1 MSLYTENDINFI
13 RVNGETKDKFWTD
26 WKSFFKKLGKSSK
39 KNHIIALD
47 GYYGV
52 DWSVFFDFFNDLKN
66 ENIPLKVINIRN
78 IFKEKKFAWKKVE
91 ENLIF
96 DKHFGRVFK
105 GDIED
110 FLDTNKLESLKKE
123 IEEFRKNNEGFLFI
137 VGEGAFNKKL
147 EKSYDFV
154 IYIDLTREKFLQS
167 LQNNDI
173 WLVDSEN
180 LKDSGAA
187 DVGLSISAFKF
198 SQYILTPIFD
208 KHRRKLL
215 KKMNYYVL
223 LEETPKIMDRKF
235 FEDVN
240 NELASKPFKL
250 KPLYIQGPWG
260 GQWIKKIRKLG
271 DDYKVCA
278 WAFEAVTMDMG
289 LLVNVNDILN
299 FELPFSTF
307 LAMEKEKI
315 MGEKTFKRF
324 KYFFPIRI
332 HYDDS
337 YDGDNMAIQVHPN
350 KNYVKKNFNEEIGQH
365 EAYYIIKRKKDAGV
379 FLGINENINIKEF
392 YEQARKAEVEKVPLD
407 YKKYIAFHPSKEGD
421 LFLIP
426 AGTVH
431 ALGKNQVCLEIGTSY
446 GYTFHIYDYLRPDL
460 KGNLREIHLNHAFN
474 SLKTYRDKK
483 WVKKSLI
490 PNPIEIRKYKNSKEL
505 LLGRRRE
512 MIFEVRRLEI
522 DEEWKDNTNDK
533 FHILVL
539 VKGKKAKIFS
549 KKDKESSVDID
560 YTRTIIIPANF
571 GEYFIKCR
579 GKATFVKV
587 LVSE

>member
-271 DDYKVCA
+271 NDYKVCA

-407 YKKYIAFHPSKEGD
+407 YKKYVAFHPSKEGD

-522 DEEWKDNTNDK
+522 DEEWKDNANDK

>member
-13 RVNGETKDKFWTD
+13 RINGETKDKFWTD

-66 ENIPLKVINIRN
+66 ENIPLKIINIRN

-123 IEEFRKNNEGFLFI
+123 IEEFKKNNEGFLFI

-271 DDYKVCA
+271 NDYKVCA

-407 YKKYIAFHPSKEGD
+407 YKKYVAFHPSKEGD

-522 DEEWKDNTNDK
+522 DEEWKDNANDK

>member
-1 MSLYTENDINFI
+1 MSLYTKNDINFI
-13 RVNGETKDKFWTD
+13 RIKEEIKDKFWTD
-26 WKSFFKKLGKSSK
+26 WKSFLKKLGESSK
-39 KNHIIALD
+39 KNYIVALD
-47 GYYGV
+47 GYYGF
-52 DWSVFFDFFNDLKN
+52 DWSNFFDCFKDLKN
-66 ENIPLKVINIRN
+66 ENIPLKVINTRN
-78 IFKEKKFAWKKVE
+78 FFKEKKITWKKVE
-91 ENLIF
+91 KNLIF

-105 GDIED
+105 GDIEE
-110 FLDTNKLESLKKE
+110 FLDAKKLESIKNE

-137 VGEGAFNKKL
+137 VGEGAFNKQL

-154 IYIDLTREKFLQS
+154 IYIDITREKFLQS

-223 LEETPKIMDRKF
+223 LEDTPKIMDRKF
-235 FEDVN
+235 FENIN
-240 NELASKPFKL
+240 NELVSKPFKL

-289 LLVNVNDILN
+289 LLVNVNNVLN

-307 LAMEKEKI
+307 LVMEKERI

-324 KYFFPIRI
+324 NYFFPIRV

-350 KNYVKKNFNEEIGQH
+350 KSYVKKNFNEEIGQH
-365 EAYYIIKRKKDAGV
+365 EAYYIIKRKKNAGV

-392 YEQARKAEVEKVPLD
+392 YDQARKAEIEKVPLD
-407 YKKYIAFHPSKEGD
+407 YKKYVAFHPSKEGD

-460 KGNLREIHLNHAFN
+460 RGNLREIHLNHAFN
-474 SLKTYRDKK
+474 VLKTYRDKE
-483 WVKKSLI
+483 WVIKNLMPTPK
-490 PNPIEIRKYKNSKEL
+490 EIRKYKNSKEF
-505 LLGRRRE
+505 LLGRRQE

-522 DEEWKDNTNDK
+522 NEEWEDNTNDK

-539 VKGKKAKIFS
+539 VKGNKATIFS
-549 KKDKESSVDID
+549 KNDKKLSVDID
-560 YTRTIIIPANF
+560 YTRTVIVPANF
-571 GEYFIKCR
+571 GEYSIKCTEET
-579 GKATFVKV
+579 TFIKV

>member
-123 IEEFRKNNEGFLFI
+123 IEEFKKNNEGFLFI

-407 YKKYIAFHPSKEGD
+407 YKKYVAFHPSKEGD

-522 DEEWKDNTNDK
+522 DEEWKDNANDK

>member
-13 RVNGETKDKFWTD
+13 KVNGETKDKFWTD

-66 ENIPLKVINIRN
+66 ENIPLKVINTRN

-123 IEEFRKNNEGFLFI
+123 IEEFGKNNEGFLFI

-271 DDYKVCA
+271 NDYKVCA

-407 YKKYIAFHPSKEGD
+407 YKKYVAFHPSKEGD

-522 DEEWKDNTNDK
+522 DEEWKDNANDK